1 MESRGVAVVDFAF
14 HCAPPARITKSE
26 EMPKSRQSPET
37 VLLLNV
43 DSHRALWNLPE
54 GTVEEIGA
62 RFPGIEVL
70 KTSEKQ
76 PLRAAIA
83 QADILYTWN
92 LPREVFPLAKS
103 LQWVHTPGAGVD
115 HLLYPAFVQSDV
127 LLTNSRGIAGD
138 AMADHAFSMILALA
152 RRLPDAVRFQVQH
165 RWGQEVLWT
174 TPPPPSALAGKVLG
188 IVGLGGVG
196 VQLAA
201 RARAFGMT
209 VVATRRSAAKK
220 PATIA
225 KVHTPDELPELL
237 AESDYVVLCPPLT
250 PQTRGMIGRKELRRM
265 KKTAYLVNVGRG
277 ELVQD
282 AAIIHALR
290 EGWIAGAALDVFGT
304 EPLPRNS
311 VFWNLPG
318 LLITPHYAGTYPEH
332 VARATALFLK
342 NLKVFLTGKRSRLEN
357 LVDKSRGY

>member
-1 MESRGVAVVDFAF
+1 
-14 HCAPPARITKSE
+14 
-26 EMPKSRQSPET
+26 MPRKRQTQET
-37 VLLLNV
+37 ALLLNV
-43 DSHRALWNLPE
+43 DSHRALWNLPK

-62 RFPGIEVL
+62 RFPRVKVL
-70 KTSEKQ
+70 KTSEKM
-76 PLRAAIA
+76 PLRALIG
-83 QADILYTWN
+83 QADILYTWH
-92 LPREVFPLAKS
+92 LSREVFPLARR
-103 LQWVHTPGAGVD
+103 LQWVHTPAAGVD
-115 HLLYPAFVQSDV
+115 HLLYPSFVQSDV
-127 LLTNSRGIAGD
+127 LLTNSRGLAGD

-174 TPPPPSALAGKVLG
+174 TPPPPVALHGKVLG

-209 VVATRRSAAKK
+209 IIATRRFTTKK
-220 PATIA
+220 PPALARIYL
-225 KVHTPDELPELL
+225 PDELPELL
-237 AESDYVVLCPPLT
+237 AESDFVVLCPPLT

-282 AAIIHALR
+282 AAIIAALR

-332 VARATALFLK
+332 VARATALFLD
-342 NLKVFLTGKRSRLEN
+342 NLKLFLAGKRSRLKN
-357 LVDKSRGY
+357 LVDKKLGY